1 MATRKTGRVAK
12 KIAGAPPAAPGA
24 ALKLATHHVG
34 GEPGDLPLADLRF
47 DRLNPRLPIEAQSD
61 DQDVLL
67 KFIVNEYSPIEIAR
81 SIASHGYFAS
91 EPLIVVTENGNHV
104 VVEGNRRLAALRL
117 LKNPSWV
124 KSLELSDAT
133 EWATLG
139 QRVNIPDT
147 VPVVRATS
155 RESVAP
161 IIGYRHISGIEPW
174 DPIAKARFLASLV
187 DTHNKTFEEVAT
199 LVGESRT
206 TVAAHYRNFR
216 IEKQAREDFKLDTSR
231 AQKRFGV
238 FTRAMQDD
246 NVRSFLDAP
255 QPGKVKPGEKP
266 LPSGASSRMKEFL
279 SWAFGDDVSAP
290 VSTDSRK
297 IKELGVAITSKDGLA
312 VLRKR
317 RDLGE
322 AFIAAGGVKR
332 RVLENLQEAEARLS
346 AALDDIKGLK
356 GDTDIQGMV
365 AACQKVVA
373 ELQKKTS

>member
-1 MATRKTGRVAK
+1 MAMRKTGRVAEK
-12 KIAGAPPAAPGA
+12 TAGAPAAASGAAPTVA
-24 ALKLATHHVG
+24 MLHVG
-34 GEPGDLPLADLRF
+34 GEPHDLPLADLRF
-47 DRLNPRLPIEAQSD
+47 DRLNPRLPVEAQSD

-81 SIASHGYFAS
+81 SIAWHGYFVS
-91 EPLIVVTENGNHV
+91 EPLIVVTEHGKHV

-117 LKNPSWV
+117 LKNPGLAE
-124 KSLELSDAT
+124 SLELSDAA
-133 EWATLG
+133 EWAALG
-139 QRVNIPDT
+139 QRVNLRAT
-147 VPVVRATS
+147 VPVVLAAS

-187 DTHNKTFEEVAT
+187 DTHKKTFEEVAT
-199 LVGESRT
+199 LVGEART
-206 TVAAHYRNFR
+206 SVAAHYRNYR

-266 LPSGASSRMKEFL
+266 LPSSAWGRMKEFL

-297 IKELGVAITSKDGLA
+297 IKELGVAVTSKDGLA

-322 AFIAAGGVKR
+322 AFVAAGGVKR
-332 RVLENLQEAEARLS
+332 RVLENLQEAEARLR

-365 AACQKVVA
+365 AECQKVLA
-373 ELQKKTS
+373 ELKKRTS